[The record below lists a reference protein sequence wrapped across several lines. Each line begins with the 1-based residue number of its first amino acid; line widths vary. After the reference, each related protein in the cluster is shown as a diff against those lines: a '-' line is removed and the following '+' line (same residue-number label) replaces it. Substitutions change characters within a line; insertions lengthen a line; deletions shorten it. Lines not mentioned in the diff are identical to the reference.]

1 MCAQPTGSWPGWLDA
16 TSPSPERAPTL
27 SRQGGPVQAD
37 LVLRRSL
44 RDRPSP
50 RAPDRA
56 DCWVALCHCWQI
68 ISLNSHRPAVS
79 AAGRRGSIGST
90 QCDHRAPA
98 IRRRPRPPPTTARR
112 ACADLSAGS
121 RPLRRP
127 EKGCQPVDQEAKPP
141 AGCRDCVQL
150 NDGRAIRVITARNTV
165 TLPAGRMQRFSRSH
179 SASAVSGTASP
190 TGRFHSVS

>member
-1 MCAQPTGSWPGWLDA
+1 VTRNRGFRAGIRVRRSVSIRPLRPPRPAGQLRRLRSRAGSCQACSIRTCWSSDHGRRTASGIWRRARGGVWTATAPSPPSGPKRTSSNTICTASGSSKVTMCAQPTGSWPGWLDA

-79 AAGRRGSIGST
+79 AAGRRGSDWINS
-90 QCDHRAPA
+90 
-98 IRRRPRPPPTTARR
+98 
-112 ACADLSAGS
+112 
-121 RPLRRP
+121 
-127 EKGCQPVDQEAKPP
+127 
-141 AGCRDCVQL
+141 
-150 NDGRAIRVITARNTV
+150 
-165 TLPAGRMQRFSRSH
+165 M
-179 SASAVSGTASP
+179 
-190 TGRFHSVS
+190 